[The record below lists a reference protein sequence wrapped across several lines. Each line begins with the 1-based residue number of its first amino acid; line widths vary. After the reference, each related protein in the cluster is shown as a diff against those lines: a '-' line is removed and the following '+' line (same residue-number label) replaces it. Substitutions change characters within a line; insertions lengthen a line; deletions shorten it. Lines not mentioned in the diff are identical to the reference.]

1 MGFPAAAVGAAVLA
15 VVVAA
20 ALASLPPLVVA
31 EVSGPHIA
39 ELNVL
44 LPPRMTNPV
53 GYRLQ
58 GSDGCFSWSWDHHDI
73 LSVQPEYNVSSRCST
88 SAQLI
93 SIAPYNGRKETAVY
107 ATDLH
112 SGITIRCKVFIDEI
126 SRIQI
131 FHHAIKID
139 LDELATLRIRAFD
152 DEENVFSSLVGL
164 QFLWTLVPKSSE
176 DDTSHYL
183 VHVPLKETPL
193 SDCGGFCG
201 DLHTQI
207 ELEDRDIG
215 SDLYVVKG
223 IGIGHE
229 VVSAQLLEPKLE
241 HVMDTIVLTVA
252 EAMSLDPPSPVFV
265 TVGAL
270 IYYSLRVIRLNAAQ
284 ADTVMPLVEYSMDG
298 HLIFANWNIEDVQ
311 KLLELFISVMFDK
324 NNDLKLESDA
334 PRYWDLFSVSKDVAI
349 KYNWQNSRLL
359 KPVSPG
365 RGYLTASLTY
375 EKGNSEM
382 AEVLQVVQEVN
393 VCNKVK
399 LIFGEDN
406 EYSQIIHLPWAPG
419 VYQEAQL
426 KATGGCGKTLQDYK
440 WSSSDKA
447 TVSIS
452 VSGVVKAKR
461 PGQVIIRVFS
471 VFDSMNYDE
480 VVIEVSVPSSMVMLP
495 IFPVEVVVG
504 TEIQAA
510 VTLKTSTGVYF
521 HRCDAFSSFARWNV
535 FSESECFRVIDKTGK
550 AWPLDMLPH
559 TEGSKPLYGYPCA
572 WTYLHASGAGRAM
585 LHATMSSE
593 SQSSFQFLDG
603 PIILKAASPIAAY
616 YPLAVYQAQNG
627 NHFGGYWV
635 DLSRIFAGIQ
645 DSDGTSLNKLYLVPG
660 SGMDVLLL
668 GGPERWD
675 HGVDF
680 VETVNILGEPNSS
693 VINAV
698 IVQQA
703 SSSGGRQYKI
713 FCQSLGNYKLLFSR
727 GNLVGADHPVP
738 AIAQVELSVICSFP
752 SSIVLLAN
760 EPANMLDTI
769 EAASNADRGPG
780 RLRTAPVIVSNGC
793 TIRLAAV
800 GIHKTRRAFA
810 NSSSLCLRWEL
821 SGCKDLAHWSDTN
834 SLERSEATWERFLV
848 LHNAS
853 GLCTVRATVV
863 GFPETMASHLY
874 EKAFSWLERAEA
886 ALTDAIHLQL
896 VSSLRVVPEFVLL
909 VFDPEAKV
917 NLSVTGGTCF
927 LDAVTN
933 DTQVAFIIQ
942 PPESTQCSH
951 LIVGARGL
959 GSALVT
965 VRDIGLSPPAAASAL
980 VRVAEVDWIKIIPE
994 QELSLMEGTTERF
1007 DILTGTHD
1015 GCIFDFSQYV
1025 YMKIKV
1031 HLEDGILE
1039 LISENYSPINGEWVV
1054 FGPKFSVRALNIGI
1068 TTLYV
1073 SVKQKS
1079 GYELLSQL
1087 VKVEVYKPLQLHP
1100 EYIYLVP
1107 GASYL
1112 LTVKGGPKIGASV
1125 EYASMNEGIAVVQK
1139 SLGKL
1144 SANSM
1149 GNATVQ
1155 AAIYGNGGILICEA
1169 YGRVEVGIPSAMTLN
1184 LQSDQLCIGCK
1195 MPVFP
1200 TIPEASCVGDL
1211 FSFYEICKD
1220 YKWMVE
1226 NEKYVYM
1233 KIKVHLED
1241 GILELISENYSPIN
1255 GEWVVFGPKFS
1266 VRALNIGITTLY
1278 VSVKQK
1284 SGYELLSQLVKVE
1297 VYKPL
1302 QLHPEY
1308 IYLVPGASYL
1318 LTVKGGPKIGAS
1330 VEYASMN
1337 EGIAVVQKS
1346 LGKLSANSMGNATVQ
1361 AAIYG
1366 NGGILICEAYGRVEV
1381 GIPSAMTLNLQSDQ
1395 LCIGCKMPV
1404 FPTIPEASCVGDL
1417 FSFYEICKDY
1427 KWMVE
1432 NEKVVSFETATS
1444 LHSDVHKASLS
1455 CLGNNNP
1462 CYSDDRDDGF
1472 INVLIGRSAGK
1483 ARVSIS
1489 ISCDFVLN
1497 GYPQPVSYNASKSLT
1512 VVSDPPLALGIPI
1525 TWILPP
1531 FYTSSELLP
1540 RSSDSYGQVDSHK
1553 HKATTYSM
1561 LRACEGNSLLRQE
1574 GITIDGSKI
1583 RTKESDD
1590 LDCIEAND
1598 RSTGRTVIA
1607 SCVRTAQVSQVRVT
1621 TPESSFH
1628 MAYLPVNAK
1637 MELII
1642 SYADDLGYPFSEAF
1656 GVVPLDIETN
1666 NPDVVSAFMSK
1677 ADESMH
1683 GSSEHVT
1690 LQAKR
1695 PGKALVRISIN
1706 HNPRK
1711 ADFMLVSVGARL
1723 YPRNPVLHVGRYLN
1737 FSVLGDGLDGLQS
1750 GQWLTSNESVLS
1762 VNRLT
1767 GESQARDEGTAEVIF
1782 EGMNLKLQTTVTVL
1796 KVEQIIVDAP
1806 TETLTNIQFP
1816 PKGYKFLVRF
1826 SDSLGYKFEA
1836 PRNQL
1841 EVLYDCKVDPPYV
1854 GYAKPWS
1861 DHVTGSSYCLFFP
1874 YSPKRLLS
1882 LMSKSNVRLEETAS
1896 NRGFIYV
1903 SIIASLREA
1912 PYIMG
1917 SAHALFVGGFS
1928 IPEVGKVVNLTPDS
1942 NKSLITLL
1950 FVVVEVEVYW
1960 NAKDLL
1966 LVSPISIVGFGFG
1979 GHTEYEVKVL
1989 KNQRFTDKITIVLPA
2004 TGQTEEID
2012 VSYELGERTA
2022 PAGISEITWSAVV
2035 VCAVVLILTNA
2046 FMLRK
2051 SFIYADIG
2059 DYTWRNEANN
2069 DGGSELAE
2077 ERIEW
2082 RVDNSGAGIGRSNIS
2097 FSQNIADC

>member
-1 MGFPAAAVGAAVLA
+1 MGFPAAAVRAAVLA
-15 VVVAA
+15 AA
-20 ALASLPPLVVA
+20 VALASLPPLVA
-31 EVSGPHIA
+31 LDVSGPHIA
-39 ELNVL
+39 DLNVL
-44 LPPRMTNPV
+44 LPPRMTKPV
-53 GYRLQ
+53 EYRLQ

-88 SAQLI
+88 SARLI

-112 SGITIRCKVFIDEI
+112 NGITIRCKVFIDKI
-126 SRIQI
+126 SRIKI
-131 FHHAIKID
+131 FHHAIKIN
-139 LDELATLRIRAFD
+139 LDELAPLRIRAFD

-164 QFLWTLVPKSSE
+164 QFLWKLVPKSSE
-176 DDTSHYL
+176 DDNSHYL

-207 ELEDRDIG
+207 ELEDRGVG

-241 HVMDTIVLTVA
+241 HVMDMIVLTVA

-270 IYYSLRVIRLNAAQ
+270 IYYSLRVIRQNAAQ
-284 ADTVMPLVEYSMDG
+284 VIELPSPHHRWYVTNSSVARVDSMMGIAHALNLGITNIIVEDSRVSGHVQISSFHVVTPDKLCLYMVPVTNASDPLVGAAPIPSSVVWYVFPGQEYIIDIRVFAEGADG
-298 HLIFANWNIEDVQ
+298 NQIHITE
-311 KLLELFISVMFDK
+311 
-324 NNDLKLESDA
+324 NNDLKLESDSL
-334 PRYWDLFSVSKDVAI
+334 RYWDLFSVSKDVAI
-349 KYNWQNSRLL
+349 THNWQNSRLL

-382 AEVLQVVQEVN
+382 AEVLKVVQEVN

-406 EYSQIIHLPWAPG
+406 EYRQIIHLPWAPG
-419 VYQEAQL
+419 IYQEAQL
-426 KATGGCGKTLQDYK
+426 KATGGCDKTLQDYK
-440 WSSSDKA
+440 WFSSDKA

-452 VSGVVKAKR
+452 ASGAVKAKR
-461 PGQVIIRVFS
+461 PGQVIIRVVS

-495 IFPVEVVVG
+495 IFPVEVAVG
-504 TEIQAA
+504 TEMRAV

-521 HRCDAFSSFARWNV
+521 HRCDAFSSFVRWKL
-535 FSESECFRVIDKTGK
+535 FSESECFRVIDKTWE
-550 AWPLDMLPH
+550 ARTSDMLPH
-559 TEGSKPLYGYPCA
+559 NEGSKALYGYPCA
-572 WTYLHASGAGRAM
+572 WTYLYASGAGRAM
-585 LHATMSSE
+585 LHATLSSE
-593 SQSSFQFLDG
+593 SLSSFQFLDG

-616 YPLAVYQAQNG
+616 YPLVAYQAENG
-627 NHFGGYWV
+627 NRFGGYWV
-635 DLSRIFAGIQ
+635 DLSRIFGGIQ
-645 DSDGTSLNKLYLVPG
+645 DSDSTSLDKLYLVPG

-668 GGPERWD
+668 GGPERWN

-680 VETVNILGEPNSS
+680 VETVNILGEPNLS
-693 VINAV
+693 VVDGV

-713 FCQSLGNYKLLFSR
+713 LCQALGNYKLLFSR
-727 GNLVGADHPVP
+727 GNLVGADHPMP
-738 AIAQVELSVICSFP
+738 AIVKVELSVICSFP

-760 EPANMLDTI
+760 EPVNTLDTI

-793 TIRLAAV
+793 TIRLAAI
-800 GIHKTRRAFA
+800 GIHKTGRAFA

-821 SGCKDLAHWSDTN
+821 SGCEDLAHWSDTK
-834 SLERSEATWERFLV
+834 SFERSEATWERFLV
-848 LHNAS
+848 LHNVS
-853 GLCTVRATVV
+853 GLCTVRASVID
-863 GFPETMASHLY
+863 FPETMASHLY
-874 EKAFSWLERAEA
+874 KKAFSLLEGAEA
-886 ALTDAIHLQL
+886 TLTDAIHLQL
-896 VSSLRVVPEFVLL
+896 VSSLQVIPEFVLL
-909 VFDPEAKV
+909 FFDPEAKV

-927 LDAVTN
+927 LNAVTN

-942 PPESTQCSH
+942 PPESTQCSQ

-965 VRDIGLSPPAAASAL
+965 VRDVGLSAPAAASAL
-980 VRVAEVDWIKIIPE
+980 VRVADVDWIKIIPE
-994 QELSLMEGTTERF
+994 QELSLMVGTTERF
-1007 DILTGTHD
+1007 DIVAGMHD
-1015 GCIFDFSQYV
+1015 GCIFDSSQYM

-1039 LISENYSPINGEWVV
+1039 LVSENYSPINGEWVV

-1073 SVKQKS
+1073 SVRQKS

-1087 VKVEVYKPLQLHP
+1087 VKVEVYKPLKLHP

-1107 GASYL
+1107 GAAYL

-1125 EYASMNEGIAVVQK
+1125 EYGSMHEGIAVVQK
-1139 SLGKL
+1139 SSGKL
-1144 SANSM
+1144 SANSI

-1184 LQSDQLCIGCK
+1184 LQSDRLCIGCK

-1200 TIPEASCVGDL
+1200 AIPEGDL
-1211 FSFYEICKD
+1211 FSFYEVC
-1220 YKWMVE
+1220 
-1226 NEKYVYM
+1226 
-1233 KIKVHLED
+1233 
-1241 GILELISENYSPIN
+1241 
-1255 GEWVVFGPKFS
+1255 
-1266 VRALNIGITTLY
+1266 R
-1278 VSVKQK
+1278 
-1284 SGYELLSQLVKVE
+1284 
-1297 VYKPL
+1297 
-1302 QLHPEY
+1302 
-1308 IYLVPGASYL
+1308 
-1318 LTVKGGPKIGAS
+1318 
-1330 VEYASMN
+1330 
-1337 EGIAVVQKS
+1337 
-1346 LGKLSANSMGNATVQ
+1346 
-1361 AAIYG
+1361 
-1366 NGGILICEAYGRVEV
+1366 
-1381 GIPSAMTLNLQSDQ
+1381 
-1395 LCIGCKMPV
+1395 
-1404 FPTIPEASCVGDL
+1404 
-1417 FSFYEICKDY
+1417 DY

-1432 NEKVVSFETATS
+1432 NEKVLSFESAAS

-1455 CLGNNNP
+1455 CLGNDHP
-1462 CYSDDRDDGF
+1462 CYSDERDIGF

-1489 ISCDFVLN
+1489 VSCDFVLN
-1497 GYPQPVSYNASKSLT
+1497 GYRQPVSYNASESLT

-1525 TWILPP
+1525 TWVLPP

-1540 RSSDSYGQVDSHK
+1540 RSSDTYGQVDFHK
-1553 HKATTYSM
+1553 RKATTTYSM
-1561 LRACEGNSLLRQE
+1561 LRACGGNGLLRQA

-1583 RTKESDD
+1583 RTKESND

-1607 SCVRTAQVSQVRVT
+1607 SCVRTAEVSQIRVT

-1628 MAYLPVNAK
+1628 VAYLPVNAE
-1637 MELII
+1637 MELIV
-1642 SYADDLGYPFSEAF
+1642 SYSDDLGYPFSEAF

-1666 NPDVVSAFMSK
+1666 NPDVISAFMPK
-1677 ADESMH
+1677 VDTGMH
-1683 GSSEHVT
+1683 GSNEHVT

-1695 PGKALVRISIN
+1695 PGKALVRISID

-1711 ADFMLVSVGARL
+1711 ADFMLVSVGAQL
-1723 YPRNPVLHVGRYLN
+1723 WPRNPVLHVGHYLN
-1737 FSVLGDGLDGLQS
+1737 FSILGDGLDGLQS
-1750 GQWLTSNESVLS
+1750 GQWLSSNESVLS
-1762 VNRLT
+1762 VNRIT
-1767 GESQARDEGTAEVIF
+1767 GESHASDEGTAEVIF

-1796 KVEQIIVDAP
+1796 KVEQIIVGAP

-1816 PKGYKFLVRF
+1816 SKGYKFLVKF
-1826 SDSLGYKFEA
+1826 SDSLDYKFEA

-1841 EVLYDCKVDPPYV
+1841 EVPYNCKVDPPYV

-1861 DHVTGSSYCLFFP
+1861 DHVTGNSYCLFFP
-1874 YSPKRLLS
+1874 YSPKSLLS
-1882 LMSKSNVRLEETAS
+1882 LTSNSNVRLEETTS
-1896 NRGFIYV
+1896 SGGFIYI

-1928 IPEVGKVVNLTPDS
+1928 IAEVGKVNLTPDS
-1942 NKSLITLL
+1942 NKSLIT
-1950 FVVVEVEVYW
+1950 VMGNTDVKVNW

-1966 LVSPISIVGFGFG
+1966 LVSPLSIVGFGFG
-1979 GHTEYEVKVL
+1979 GRAEYEVKVL
-1989 KNQRFTDKITIVLPA
+1989 KNQRFTDKITIVLPS
-2004 TGQTEEID
+2004 TDQTAEID
-2012 VSYELGERTA
+2012 VSYEPGERS
-2022 PAGISEITWSAVV
+2022 GIREITWPAIL
-2035 VCAVVLILTNA
+2035 VCAAILMLTVII
-2046 FMLRK
+2046 FMRLLDKPARSAPLRQGAAAASSVAVGPATPERTSAGNVRSSPHTPQRFMEYVRRTVDETPYYK
-2051 SFIYADIG
+2051 REGRRRFDPQ
-2059 DYTWRNEANN
+2059 YTY
-2069 DGGSELAE
+2069 
-2077 ERIEW
+2077 
-2082 RVDNSGAGIGRSNIS
+2082 
-2097 FSQNIADC
+2097 